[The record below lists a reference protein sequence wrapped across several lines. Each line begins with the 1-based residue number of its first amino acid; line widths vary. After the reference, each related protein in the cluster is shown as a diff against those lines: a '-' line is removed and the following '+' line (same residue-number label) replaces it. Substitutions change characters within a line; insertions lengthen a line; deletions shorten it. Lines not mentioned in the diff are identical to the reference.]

1 MLMAQDLS
9 YLPGF
14 EGIQVPNPE
23 NRLWS
28 YLQSQPPELFQDITQ
43 SSSSEARE
51 ILSFNLRSLLG
62 SLPPDQ
68 FGVQIVTSREGLAK
82 MLSGAMLGGYFLR
95 AMEQRM
101 QLEHTLSSESGS
113 RSEDN
118 HHSEQK

>member
-1 MLMAQDLS
+1 MAQDLS

-14 EGIQVPNPE
+14 EGIQIPTSE

-28 YLQSQPPELFQDITQ
+28 YLQSQSPELFQDITQ
-43 SSSSEARE
+43 SSSADVRE

-101 QLEHTLSSESGS
+101 QLEQSLISES
-113 RSEDN
+113 RST
-118 HHSEQK
+118 SEAKHTADQG